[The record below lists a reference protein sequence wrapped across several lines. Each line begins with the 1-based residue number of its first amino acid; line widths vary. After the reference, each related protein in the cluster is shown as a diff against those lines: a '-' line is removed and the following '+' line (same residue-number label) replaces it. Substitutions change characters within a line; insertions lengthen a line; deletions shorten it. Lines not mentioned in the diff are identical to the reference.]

1 MATNGGGATHVSIG
15 YSGRLDEFKTSG
27 MEDRLIVVAGGGA
40 GSYKGSSNNFYGGSG
55 GGYIGGNPRVNDT
68 EIAGC
73 GGTQTEGYDFGK
85 GAPGNGNI
93 GGGGSGWY
101 GGIIGDA
108 TDIIPIIYEVTVD
121 GTSATV
127 KYAIP
132 SGASNIRL
140 VYKAGSV
147 PASRSDGTYVSLSQS
162 STSYTVTGLAL
173 GSTYYF
179 VIYIGTSVKSE
190 PVSCELL
197 SYVNLWDLVLDDDI
211 AHGTWCGSGASSA
224 QLATNKVLVWGESD
238 RRPTLSNG
246 VLSYTPP
253 RDYAYT
259 VTSFPLKDTYTITGG
274 KTKVNFISKS
284 PDAYHDQWIL
294 AGVGDGTGTWQNQIL
309 SLSAYNY
316 KQDYYTEFSPIHVDA
331 TGIYE
336 DEKILG
342 SPVSTRRINVVF
354 QYGTWEMQEIKIRLA

>member
-40 GSYKGSSNNFYGGSG
+40 GSYKGESNNFYGGSG

-73 GGTQTEGYDFGK
+73 GGTQTEGYAFGK

-108 TDIIPIIYEVTVD
+108 SGVIPIIYEVTVN
-121 GTSATV
+121 GTSATI

-147 PASRSDGTYVSLSQS
+147 PASRSDGTYETITQS
-162 STSYTVTGLAL
+162 STSCTVTGLGL
-173 GSTYYF
+173 GNTYYF
-179 VIYIGTSVKSE
+179 VIFIGTTVKSE
-190 PVSCELL
+190 PASCTLN
-197 SYVNLWDLVLDDDI
+197 SYVSLWDLVLSDDI
-211 AHGTWCGSGASSA
+211 TNAVDCGSAPTTA
-224 QLATNKVLVWGESD
+224 QWDSNNVLFYGESQ
-238 RRPTLSNG
+238 RNKPTLTDG
-246 VLSYTPP
+246 VLYHAGST
-253 RDYAYT
+253 DYARSII
-259 VTSFPLKDTYTITGG
+259 SFPLKQAYSIYGG
-274 KTKVNFISKS
+274 KSKVDFIAKS
-284 PDAYHDQWIL
+284 QNAYHDQWINAAVL
-294 AGVGDGTGTWQNQIL
+294 LGQRETDFL
-309 SLSAYNY
+309 SHFAYNVS
-316 KQDYYTEFSPIHVDA
+316 TWPDA
-331 TGIYE
+331 VIVSNLGIYE
-336 DEKILG
+336 DERTFNSAIIA
-342 SPVSTRRINVVF
+342 RRIQVRF
-354 QYGTWEMQEIKIRLA
+354 DYGTWEMSDIYIKLA